1 MSAQQRSEDWIV
13 RNWRL
18 DFFTLWIVQFVASAG
33 FMVAGPFVPLY
44 IQELGAS
51 GVREAAVWTGI
62 MGALGGITMA
72 ISSPI
77 WGAVADR
84 YGRKPMVARATMGAA
99 VFQASLGLA
108 ANVPQLI
115 FFRTLQSLVSGV
127 QAACMALAATVV
139 PTASLGL
146 ALGALQTASALGSTV
161 GPFVGGWMAA
171 GLGFRPTFFVTGALL
186 FLAGL
191 LTLVAVHEDFVPPA
205 ETGERQ
211 RVMAG
216 FSDVWRVPH
225 MPGLMVTVAIARA
238 GGSAMTIAIPLV
250 LQEMAGGD
258 PDVSASAGT
267 VIGLT
272 ALAMA
277 AGAILWGRLG
287 DKIGQRPVLLVCL
300 VLSAIL
306 IVPQAL
312 VHSPLQLAVGQMLF
326 TAALAGLLPSATAL
340 IGITG
345 PKGRQGVTY
354 GASGTALAIGNALG
368 PTLAATLIGAFGTRA
383 LFVGVGVVLFAL
395 FAAMARGL
403 RKDLTIASS

>member
-1 MSAQQRSEDWIV
+1 M

-18 DFFTLWIVQFVASAG
+18 DFLTLWIVQFVASAG

-44 IQELGAS
+44 IQELGVS
-51 GVREAAVWTGI
+51 GVREAAVWAGV

-99 VFQASLGLA
+99 VFQASMGLA

-115 FFRTLQSLVSGV
+115 LFRTLQSLVSGV

-139 PTASLGL
+139 PVASLGF

-186 FLAGL
+186 FLSGF
-191 LTLVAVHEDFVPPA
+191 LTLVAVHEDFTAPPS
-205 ETGERQ
+205 TGQRP

-216 FSDVWRVPH
+216 FAAVLQVPH
-225 MPGLMVTVAIARA
+225 MPGLMATVAVARGA
-238 GGSAMTIAIPLV
+238 GSAMTIAIPLV

-277 AGAILWGRLG
+277 VGAVVWGRLG
-287 DKIGQRPVLLVCL
+287 DSIGQRPVLLICL
-300 VLSAIL
+300 LLSAIL

-312 VHSPLQLAVGQMLF
+312 VRSPLQLAVGQMAY
-326 TAALAGLLPSATAL
+326 TAALAGLLPTATAL

-368 PTLAATLIGAFGTRA
+368 PMLAATLIGAFGTKA
-383 LFVGVGVVLFAL
+383 LFVGVGVVLVSL
-395 FAAMARGL
+395 FAVMARGL
-403 RKDLTIASS
+403 RTDVAAKPAPA

>member
-1 MSAQQRSEDWIV
+1 M

-18 DFFTLWIVQFVASAG
+18 DFFTLWIVQFVAAAG

-44 IQELGAS
+44 IQELGAG
-51 GVREAAVWTGI
+51 GVREAAIWAGI
-62 MGALGGITMA
+62 MGAMGGITMA

-77 WGAVADR
+77 WGALADR
-84 YGRKPMVARATMGAA
+84 YGRKPMVARATMGSA
-99 VFQASLGLA
+99 VFQASMGLA
-108 ANVPQLI
+108 ASVPQLVL
-115 FFRTLQSLVSGV
+115 FRTLQSLVSGV

-139 PTASLGL
+139 PTASLGF
-146 ALGALQTASALGSTV
+146 ALGALQTAAALGSTV

-171 GLGFRPTFFVTGALL
+171 GLGYRPTFFVTGALL

-191 LTLVAVHEDFVPPA
+191 LTLVAVREDFTKPPS
-205 ETGERQ
+205 TGQRP

-216 FSDVWRVPH
+216 FADVLRVPH
-225 MPGLMVTVAIARA
+225 MLGLMATIAVGRA
-238 GGSAMTIAIPLV
+238 AGNSMTIAIPLV
-250 LQEMAGGD
+250 LQEMAGGN

-267 VIGLT
+267 VVGLT

-277 AGAILWGRLG
+277 VGALAWGRLG
-287 DKIGQRPVLLVCL
+287 DRVGQRRVLLICL
-300 VLSAIL
+300 LLSAIL

-312 VHSPLQLAVGQMLF
+312 ARTPLQLAVGQMVY
-326 TAALAGLLPSATAL
+326 TAVLAGLLPSSAAL

-354 GASGTALAIGNALG
+354 GVGGTALAIGNALG
-368 PTLAATLIGAFGTRA
+368 PALAATLIGSFGTKA

-395 FAAMARGL
+395 WAVMARRTG
-403 RKDLTIASS
+403 TNMASAPVLENMHHL